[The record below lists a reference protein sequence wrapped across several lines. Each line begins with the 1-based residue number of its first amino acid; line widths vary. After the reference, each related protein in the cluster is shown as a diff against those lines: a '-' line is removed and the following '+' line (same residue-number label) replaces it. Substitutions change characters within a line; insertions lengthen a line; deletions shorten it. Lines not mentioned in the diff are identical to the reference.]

1 MNILKIMSKTAY
13 NPSPERYSNSVG
25 YQNCGKSGLKLPQI
39 SLGLWHNFGDV
50 DNADEALK
58 MIQFAFDHGITHFDL
73 ANNYGTPFGS
83 AETNFGKILKN
94 NFAGYRDEMIISS
107 KAGHIMW
114 DGPYGDGGSRKYL
127 MASLHQ
133 SLKRMQLDYVDI
145 FYSHRYDSNT
155 PLEETMGA
163 LSDMVKQG
171 KALYIGISKYP
182 TEVAREAYR
191 ILRENGTPC
200 LINQDRYNIFTRDIE
215 QSVLP
220 LAEENG
226 IGFIAFS
233 PLAQGMLSDKYLN
246 GIPENSRAAHSY
258 GFLQKNQL
266 TPEVVAKI
274 SKLNEIA
281 NKRGQTLAQMALAWC
296 LHKPQVNSVII
307 GTSSVKQLQD
317 NIDALHNSSFTPDE
331 LWRIGEL
338 G

>member
-1 MNILKIMSKTAY
+1 MSVDSYTPATD
-13 NPSPERYSNSVG
+13 RYSNSVG
-25 YQNCGKSGLKLPQI
+25 YQACGKSGLQLPRI

-50 DNADEALK
+50 DDANEAVR

-83 AETNFGKILKN
+83 AENNFGKIINKYFLSH
-94 NFAGYRDEMIISS
+94 RDEMIIST
-107 KAGHIMW
+107 KAGHEMW
-114 DGPYGDGGSRKYL
+114 AGPYGDGGSRKYL
-127 MASLHQ
+127 IASLNQ
-133 SLKRMQLDYVDI
+133 SLKRMNLDYVDI
-145 FYSHRYDSNT
+145 FYSHRYDPNT

-171 KALYIGISKYP
+171 KALYVGISKYP
-182 TEVAREAYR
+182 ENKAHEAYR
-191 ILRENGTPC
+191 ILKENGTPC
-200 LINQDRYNIFTRDIE
+200 LINQDRYSIFTRQIE

-226 IGFIAFS
+226 VGFIAFS

-258 GFLQKNQL
+258 GFLQKSQL
-266 TPEVVAKI
+266 TAEMIDKI
-274 SKLNEIA
+274 GKLNKVAEQ
-281 NKRGQTLAQMALAWC
+281 RGQTLAQMALAWC
-296 LHKPQVNSVII
+296 LHLPQVSSVIV

-317 NIDALHNSSFTPDE
+317 NIDALKKANFNDDE

-338 G
+338 GA

>member
-1 MNILKIMSKTAY
+1 MGFK
-13 NPSPERYSNSVG
+13 
-25 YQNCGKSGLKLPQI
+25 NCGKSGLKLPRI

-50 DNADEALK
+50 DDADEALK

-83 AETNFGKILKN
+83 AETNFGKILKS

-127 MASLHQ
+127 MASIEQ

-145 FYSHRYDSNT
+145 FYSHRYDPNT
-155 PLEETMGA
+155 PLEETMSA

-171 KALYIGISKYP
+171 KALYVGISKYP
-182 TEVAREAYR
+182 TDVAREAYR
-191 ILRENGTPC
+191 LLRQNGTPC

-226 IGFIAFS
+226 VGFIAFS

-246 GIPENSRAAHSY
+246 GIPENSRAAQSH
-258 GFLQKNQL
+258 GFLQKSQL
-266 TPEVVAKI
+266 TEAVIDKI
-274 SKLNEIA
+274 SKLNAIA
-281 NKRGQTLAQMALAWC
+281 TQRNQSLAQMALAWC
-296 LHKPQVNSVII
+296 LHKPQVNSVIV

-317 NIDALHNSSFTPDE
+317 NIDALNNSSFTNDE

>member
-1 MNILKIMSKTAY
+1 MSHKKYTPATD
-13 NPSPERYSNSVG
+13 RYSNSVG
-25 YQNCGKSGLKLPQI
+25 YQACGKSGLQLPNI

-50 DNADEALK
+50 DDADEALK

-83 AETNFGKILKN
+83 AEKNFGKILKEH
-94 NFAGYRDEMIISS
+94 FASHRDEMIISS
-107 KAGHIMW
+107 KAGHQMW

-127 MASLHQ
+127 MASLNQ
-133 SLKRMQLDYVDI
+133 SLHRMKLDYVDI
-145 FYSHRYDSNT
+145 FYSHRYDENT

-182 TEVAREAYR
+182 TDKAREAYR

-226 IGFIAFS
+226 VGMIAFS

-258 GFLQKNQL
+258 GFLQKSQL
-266 TPEVVAKI
+266 TPERI
-274 SKLNEIA
+274 EQIRKLNEIA
-281 NKRGQTLAQMALAWC
+281 AQRGQTLAQMALAWC
-296 LHKPQVNSVII
+296 LHQPGVNSVII

-317 NIDALHNSSFTPDE
+317 NIDALKNSAFTDDE

-338 G
+338 GA